1 MMTAKV
7 WIRGHQSA
15 LADVTIIVNIIV
27 TIVIIA
33 IIATIAI
40 NAVVM
45 VVMFIIVIIVVMT
58 NLVCNNDMGLS
69 INIMQSL

>member
-15 LADVTIIVNIIV
+15 VADVTIIVNIIV
-27 TIVIIA
+27 VIIV